1 MPITASAGRLRGKSH
16 GILPKEFAQLRVQLR
31 VRGPQRARPLEERF
45 RRNCEEL
52 SRIGCAVSVQQRRR
66 TDSFSVAQRVEF
78 RAHHP
83 RPREVFSV
91 RLERGGAIGIP
102 VLEIELVRELVEDD
116 VLAVGRIGCA
126 APSRIPRQYKRAQ
139 TTARVAEAVFRP
151 FLPDSSADVPHFI
164 GGIASRVNEDR
175 RQLGVVVGLSMK
187 E

>member
-31 VRGPQRARPLEERF
+31 VRGPQRAWPLEERF

-52 SRIGCAVSVQQRRR
+52 SRIGCAVS
-66 TDSFSVAQRVEF
+66 
-78 RAHHP
+78 
-83 RPREVFSV
+83 
-91 RLERGGAIGIP
+91 
-102 VLEIELVRELVEDD
+102 
-116 VLAVGRIGCA
+116 VGRIGCA